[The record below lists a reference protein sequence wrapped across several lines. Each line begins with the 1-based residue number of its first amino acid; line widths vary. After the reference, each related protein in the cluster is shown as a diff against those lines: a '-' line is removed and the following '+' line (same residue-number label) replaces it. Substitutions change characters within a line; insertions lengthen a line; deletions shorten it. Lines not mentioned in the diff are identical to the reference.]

1 MRKLGLQ
8 LYTVRQS
15 MAQDYREVFKQ
26 ISDIGYAGVELGLN
40 LGGMDVPAQRAF
52 LAAHRVQPVTCYV
65 PMEMVAAAGLRS
77 GRDALDRMFGDIA
90 ALGAPYT
97 GVAWMGEAFRSAAGL
112 ARAVDGFHSA
122 ARLAAQ
128 HGLGFLYHAHDFE
141 LKIRLG
147 TAPDS
152 PTLLDALLRS
162 TDPALVKYQL
172 DTYWVRKG
180 GQDVL
185 SYINKYAG
193 RIPVMHLKDMT
204 RDAAET
210 FEIVGDGLI
219 DFEAVFKAGDAAGVD
234 WYIVEQD
241 ICPLGE
247 IASAR
252 KSFENCVAKGWI
264 ARS

>member
-15 MAQDYREVFKQ
+15 MAQDFLGVFKQ
-26 ISDIGYAGVELGLN
+26 VAEIGYAGVELGLGV
-40 LGGMDVPAQRAF
+40 GGLDVPALRAL
-52 LAAHRVQPVTCYV
+52 LAAHKVFPVTCYV
-65 PMEMVAAAGLRS
+65 PMELTAAAALQS

-90 ALGAPYT
+90 ALGAAYT
-97 GVAWMGEAFRSAAGL
+97 GIAWMGDAYRNATGL
-112 ARAVDGFHSA
+112 ARAADALNAAANMA
-122 ARLAAQ
+122 AR
-128 HGLGFLYHAHDFE
+128 HGLVFLYHAHDFE
-141 LKIRLG
+141 FKIRIG
-147 TAPDS
+147 NAPDS
-152 PTLLDALLRS
+152 PLMLDALMSS

-180 GQDVL
+180 GRDVL

-204 RDAAET
+204 RDGAEA

-247 IASAR
+247 VASAR
-252 KSFENCVAKGWI
+252 RSYENCVANGWI
-264 ARS
+264 TRS

>member
-8 LYTVRQS
+8 LYTVRES
-15 MAQDYREVFKQ
+15 LAQDFRSVFEQ
-26 ISDIGYAGVELGLN
+26 IADIGYAGVELSLN
-40 LGGMDVPAQRAF
+40 LGGLDTPALRAF
-52 LAAHRVQPVTCYV
+52 LAGHHILPVTCYV
-65 PMEMVAAAGLRS
+65 PMEMTAAAALSS
-77 GRDALDRMFGDIA
+77 GRDALNRTFGDIA
-90 ALGAPYT
+90 ALGAKYT

-112 ARAVDGFHSA
+112 ARAADAFNTA
-122 ARLAAQ
+122 ARLAAR
-128 HGLGFLYHAHDFE
+128 HGLVFLYHAHDFE
-141 LKIRLG
+141 FKVRIG
-147 TAPDS
+147 GAPDS
-152 PTLLDALLRS
+152 PMMLDGLMSS
-162 TDPALVKYQL
+162 TDPSLVNYQL

-204 RDAAET
+204 RDGSET
-210 FEIVGDGLI
+210 FEVVGDGLI

-247 IASAR
+247 VASAR
-252 KSFENCVAKGWI
+252 KSYENCVANGWI
-264 ARS
+264 TRS